1 MELSRDLNE
10 LLVLF
15 VSRNVKFVVV
25 GAHAL
30 AFHGVPRYTGDL
42 DLLVEPDPGNAE
54 RILNALDSFGFGG
67 LGITREDFIEP
78 DRVVQLGNSPSR
90 VDILTSITGV
100 SWKEAEENAD
110 EGSIGDTVVRFLGRR
125 ELIRNKRATG
135 RTQDLADL
143 ERLAE

>member
-10 LLVLF
+10 LLALF

-42 DLLVEPDPGNAE
+42 DLLVEPDPGNAD

-78 DRVVQLGNSPSR
+78 DRVVQLGNAPSR

-100 SWKEAEENAD
+100 SWKDAEENAA

-125 ELIRNKRATG
+125 ELVRNKRATG

-143 ERLAE
+143 ERLGE